1 MADMTKKHEP
11 LVRISKSDG
20 MAPVKAWGIRVAA
33 IALSILLCAGI
44 VVVLTD
50 INPLEFFKE
59 MIDGSFGSSRKFLK
73 MLQEVAILLCISLAV
88 TPAFKMKFWNTG
100 AEGQVLVGALA
111 TAACM
116 KYLCD
121 TMTGFMLYVVMF
133 VCSVIA
139 GMVWGIIPA
148 FFKAHFKTNET
159 LFTLMM
165 NYIAIQLVAF
175 MIAVWVPSGSQVVG
189 VINRETKLGWL
200 PDLFGQKY
208 LINVLIV
215 LLITVIVYIYLKYSK
230 HGYEISVVGESENT
244 ARYIGIDVKKV
255 ILRTMAVSGAIC
267 GIAGFLLVAGTD
279 HSIST
284 ETAGGDGFTAIMV
297 SWLAKF
303 NPFVMMFTSFII
315 SFLEIG
321 ASEIATSFNL
331 NESVAEIL
339 TGIIIFFII
348 GSEFF
353 INYKVSF
360 RAKHK
365 EEKTPVK
372 VQESKEGAK

>member
-11 LVRISKSDG
+11 LIRISKSDG
-20 MAPVKAWGIRVAA
+20 MAPAKAWGIRIAA

-44 VVVLTD
+44 VVLLTD
-50 INPLEFFKE
+50 INPLEFFVE
-59 MIDGSFGSSRKFLK
+59 MIEGSFGSQRKFLK

-133 VCSVIA
+133 VCSVLA
-139 GMVWGIIPA
+139 GMIWGVIPA

-189 VINRETKLGWL
+189 VINRETKIGWL

-208 LINVLIV
+208 LINVVIV

-321 ASEIATSFNL
+321 AGEIATSFNL

-365 EEKTPVK
+365 EVK
-372 VQESKEGAK
+372 AAVKEESKEGAK

>member
-1 MADMTKKHEP
+1 MADTTKKHEP
-11 LVRISKSDG
+11 LVRLSKNS
-20 MAPVKAWGIRVAA
+20 ALPSWKAWCIRLASIGI
-33 IALSILLCAGI
+33 SIIICAGLVI
-44 VVVLTD
+44 LLTD
-50 INPLEFFKE
+50 INPVDFFKE

-88 TPAFKMKFWNTG
+88 TPAFKMKFWNIG
-100 AEGQVLVGALA
+100 AEGQVLVGGLI

-116 KYLCD
+116 KYLAGS
-121 TMTGFMLYVVMF
+121 MSNWMLIAVMF
-133 VCSVIA
+133 VASVVA

-165 NYIAIQLVAF
+165 NYIAIQLTSF
-175 MIAVWVPSGSQVVG
+175 MIAVWVPTGSQVVG
-189 VINRETKLGWL
+189 VINRQTKLGWL
-200 PDLFGQKY
+200 PDLFDQKY
-208 LINVLIV
+208 LINIIIVVLIM
-215 LLITVIVYIYLKYSK
+215 VIIYVYLKYSK

-297 SWLAKF
+297 SWLAQF
-303 NPFVMMFTSFII
+303 NPFIMMFTSFII

-321 ASEIATSFNL
+321 ASEIASSFNL
-331 NESVAEIL
+331 NESVADIL

-353 INYKVSF
+353 INYKVNF
-360 RAKHK
+360 RTKH
-365 EEKTPVK
+365 
-372 VQESKEGAK
+372 SKEVKK

>member
-1 MADMTKKHEP
+1 MADKIKKTEP
-11 LVRISKSDG
+11 LVRLSKNDDMS
-20 MAPVKAWGIRVAA
+20 PVKAWGIRLGAVAF
-33 IALSILLCAGI
+33 SIIVCAGI
-44 VVVLTD
+44 VVLLTD

-59 MIDGSFGSSRKFLK
+59 VIDGSFGSQRKVFK
-73 MLQEVAILLCISLAV
+73 MLQEVSILLCISLAV

-116 KYLCD
+116 KYLCEM
-121 TMTGFMLYVVMF
+121 MTGLPLFVVMF
-133 VCSVIA
+133 LCSVVA
-139 GMVWGIIPA
+139 GMIWGIVPA

-189 VINRETKLGWL
+189 VINRETKIGWL
-200 PDLFGQKY
+200 PDIFGQKY
-208 LINVLIV
+208 VINIIIV
-215 LLITVIVYIYLKYSK
+215 LVITVLVYVYLKYSK

-255 ILRTMAVSGAIC
+255 ILRTMAVSGALC

-284 ETAGGDGFTAIMV
+284 DTAGGDGFTAIMV

-315 SFLEIG
+315 SFLRIG

-353 INYKVSF
+353 INYKVNF
-360 RAKHK
+360 RGNHTKSVKKSEEVAK
-365 EEKTPVK
+365 
-372 VQESKEGAK
+372 

>member
-1 MADMTKKHEP
+1 MADKIKKSEP
-11 LVRISKSDG
+11 LVRLSKNDDVS
-20 MAPVKAWGIRVAA
+20 PLKAWGIRLAAVA
-33 IALSILLCAGI
+33 ISIVVCAGI
-44 VVVLTD
+44 VVLLTD

-59 MIDGSFGSSRKFLK
+59 IVDGSFGSKRKVFK

-116 KYLCD
+116 KYLC
-121 TMTGFMLYVVMF
+121 GSISGLPLFIVMF
-133 VCSVIA
+133 LCSVVS
-139 GMVWGIIPA
+139 GMIWGVIPA

-189 VINRETKLGWL
+189 VINRETKIGWL
-200 PDLFGQKY
+200 PDVFGQKY
-208 LINVLIV
+208 VINIIIVLI
-215 LLITVIVYIYLKYSK
+215 ITVIVYVYLKYSK

-255 ILRTMAVSGAIC
+255 ILRTMAVSGALC

-284 ETAGGDGFTAIMV
+284 DTAGGDGFTAIMV

-315 SFLEIG
+315 SFLRIG

-353 INYKVSF
+353 INYKVNF
-360 RAKHK
+360 RSKHTK
-365 EEKTPVK
+365 AVK
-372 VQESKEGAK
+372 KSKEGAE

>member
-11 LVRISKSDG
+11 LVRFAKNGAIP
-20 MAPVKAWGIRVAA
+20 AWKAWCIRLGA
-33 IALSILLCAGI
+33 IVISIFVCAGL
-44 VVVLTD
+44 VVLLTD

-59 MIDGSFGSSRKFLK
+59 MIDGSFGSSKKFLK

-88 TPAFKMKFWNTG
+88 TPAFKMKFWNIG
-100 AEGQVLVGALA
+100 AEGQVLIGGLA

-116 KYLCD
+116 KYLC
-121 TMTGFMLYVVMF
+121 TGLDGVALYAVMLVAAVV
-133 VCSVIA
+133 S
-139 GMVWGIIPA
+139 GMIWGIVPA

-165 NYIAIQLVAF
+165 NYIAIQLTSF
-175 MIAVWVPSGSQVVG
+175 MIAVWVPTGSQVVG
-189 VINRETKLGWL
+189 VINRQTKAGWL

-208 LINVLIV
+208 LINIFIVVFIMLIIYV
-215 LLITVIVYIYLKYSK
+215 YLKYSK

-267 GIAGFLLVAGTD
+267 GLAGFLLVAGTD

-297 SWLAKF
+297 SWLAQF
-303 NPFVMMFTSFII
+303 NPFIMMFTSFII

-321 ASEIATSFNL
+321 ASEIASSFNL
-331 NESVAEIL
+331 NQSVADIL

-353 INYKVSF
+353 INYKVIL
-360 RAKHK
+360 RTKH
-365 EEKTPVK
+365 
-372 VQESKEGAK
+372 SKEVKK